1 MKNLLLWATLFLL
14 LFTIPASAGNL
25 EPPKKGKI
33 NVAFVLTNGATMI
46 DFAGPWEVF
55 QDVHVE
61 SRGESM
67 EDKMPFELYTV
78 SESRDPIY
86 TSGGMKVIPDYTF
99 EDAPMPDVVVVGAQ
113 RGSEG
118 LGPWLRKVAPKVD
131 VLMSVCTG
139 AFKLADA
146 GLFDGKRA
154 TTHHGYFEPF
164 EERFPDVELVRG
176 RRFVEADD
184 VIASAGGLTSGID
197 LALHVVSRYFGDEIA
212 ATTAEYM
219 EYESDGWRSG
229 EAEVAKTAARETP

>member
-1 MKNLLLWATLFLL
+1 MKDALVISVLFLL
-14 LFTIPASAGNL
+14 LLATPVFAAEL
-25 EPPKKGKI
+25 QAPKSGKI
-33 NVAFVLTNGATMI
+33 NVAFVLTDGATMI

-55 QDVHVE
+55 QDVHLPL
-61 SRGESM
+61 RGSSM
-67 EDKMPFELYTV
+67 NDQMPFELYTV
-78 SESRDPIY
+78 SEALDPIY
-86 TSGGMKVIPDYTF
+86 TSGGMKVIPDFTF

-118 LGPWLRKVAPKVD
+118 LPAWLRKVAPEVD

-139 AFKLADA
+139 VSKLADA
-146 GLFDGKRA
+146 GLLKGKRA
-154 TTHHGYFEPF
+154 TTHHDFFDLF

-197 LALHVVSRYFGDEIA
+197 LALHVVARYFGEKVA

-219 EYESDGWRSG
+219 EYESDGWKRG
-229 EAEVAKTAARETP
+229 EIANSAKQALK